1 MFRRFATLTTAAL
14 ISTFALV
21 AYAGGL
27 KRIDTPD
34 IKFHASGPFGMKIDG
49 AMNNLSVS
57 EEGDNLVLKV
67 DLSNLKSGN
76 DTRDEHFQT
85 YLKQKVAKLEVPK
98 SAIKFPGN
106 DEEKSGEATGKFTL
120 NGKTDNGFKV
130 KYKAKRTGSDYH
142 VQGLG
147 TITLAKHDLKL
158 CKLGDTI
165 CVGDTVDLKVKFKLR
180 EQ

>member
-1 MFRRFATLTTAAL
+1 MFRRFATLTSAAL
-14 ISTFALV
+14 ITTFALV

-34 IKFHASGPFGMKIDG
+34 VKFHATGPFGMKIDG

-57 EEGDNLVLKV
+57 EEGDKLVLKV
-67 DLSNLKSGN
+67 DLANLKSGN
-76 DTRDEHFQT
+76 DTRDEHFQG
-85 YLKQKVAKLEVPK
+85 YLKQKVAKLEVAK
-98 SAIKFPGN
+98 SAINFPA
-106 DEEKSGEATGKFTL
+106 DKEEKGGEATGTFTL
-120 NGKTDNGFKV
+120 NGKTDKNFKV

-142 VQGLG
+142 VQGLA

-180 EQ
+180 QE

>member
-1 MFRRFATLTTAAL
+1 MFRRFATITSAAL
-14 ISTFALV
+14 ITTFALV

-34 IKFHASGPFGMKIDG
+34 VKFHATGPFGMKIDG

-57 EEGDNLVLKV
+57 EEGDKLVLKV
-67 DLSNLKSGN
+67 ELANLKSGN
-76 DTRDEHFQT
+76 DTRDEHFQH
-85 YLKQKVAKLEVPK
+85 YLKHKTARLEVPK
-98 SAIKFPGN
+98 GALKFPDN
-106 DEEKSGEATGKFTL
+106 DKENGGEVTGLFML
-120 NGKTDNGFKV
+120 NNKPDKNFKV

-142 VQGLG
+142 VQGLA

-180 EQ
+180 QE

>member
-1 MFRRFATLTTAAL
+1 MFRRFATLTSAAL
-14 ISTFALV
+14 ITTFALV

-34 IKFHASGPFGMKIDG
+34 VKFHAKGPFGMKIDG
-49 AMNNLSVS
+49 AMSNLNVS

-85 YLKQKVAKLEVPK
+85 YLKQKVAKLEVAK
-98 SAIKFPGN
+98 SALKFPGDN
-106 DEEKSGEATGKFTL
+106 ETKNGEATGKFTL
-120 NGKTDNGFKV
+120 NGKTDSGFKV
-130 KYKAKRTGSDYH
+130 KYQAKRTGSDIH
-142 VQGLG
+142 VQGLS
-147 TITLAKHDLKL
+147 TVTLAKHDLKL

-180 EQ
+180 QE